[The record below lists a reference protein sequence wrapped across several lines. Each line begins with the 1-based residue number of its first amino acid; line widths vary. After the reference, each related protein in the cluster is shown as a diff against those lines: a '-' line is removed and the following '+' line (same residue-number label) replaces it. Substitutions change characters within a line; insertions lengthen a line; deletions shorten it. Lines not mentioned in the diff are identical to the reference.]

1 MFTLITGASSGIG
14 YELAKICAKN
24 KHNLILVARNKVV
37 LDRFAIE
44 LMETFNI
51 KVEVIASDLSDIN
64 NCLKVFE
71 KVQDKGLMVD
81 ILVNNAGFGDHG
93 LFVKGDWLK
102 FQEMIQLN
110 ISTLTYLTYL
120 FLPNM
125 ITQKNGKILNVASTA
140 SFLPGPL
147 MSVYYA
153 TKAYVLSFSEAL
165 SEELSDTGVTVTTLC
180 PGPTSSGFQ
189 KIAKMDNMP
198 VLNFWKQPS
207 SYDVAEYG
215 YKSMTAGKSV
225 VVHGLINK
233 IIIQIIRL
241 TPRKFVAKMVRR
253 LQEKR

>member
-24 KHNLILVARNKVV
+24 KHNLILVARNKVT
-37 LDRFAIE
+37 LEQLANE
-44 LMETFNI
+44 LMVTFNI
-51 KVEVIASDLSDIN
+51 KVEVIAIDLSDVS

-71 KVQDKGLMVD
+71 KVRDKGLNVD
-81 ILVNNAGFGDHG
+81 ILINNAGFGDHG
-93 LFVKGDWLK
+93 LFVNGDWLK

-110 ISTLTYLTYL
+110 VSTLTYLTYL

-125 ITQKNGKILNVASTA
+125 ITHKNGKILNVASTA

-165 SEELSDTGVTVTTLC
+165 TEELCDTGVTVTTLC

-189 KIAKMDNMP
+189 KVAKMDNMP
-198 VLNFWKQPS
+198 VLNFWRQPS
-207 SYDVAEYG
+207 SYEVAEYG
-215 YKSMTAGKSV
+215 YKSMIEGKSV
-225 VVHGLINK
+225 VVHGFLNK
-233 IIIQIIRL
+233 FIIQFIRL
-241 TPRKFVAKMVRR
+241 TPRKFVVKMVRR
-253 LQEKR
+253 LQEIR